1 MPCWYYEKKEIKSS
15 PSYRDG
21 IDTSTENR
29 YRREGARFIV
39 DAGTKLGLRYDTCA
53 TGVVY
58 FHRFYMFHSFKDFPR
73 YVSAACCL
81 FLAGKVEETPKKCK
95 DIIKISQQI
104 LHPKQFAQFGNDPK
118 EEVMVLERILLQTI
132 KFDLQTEH
140 PYAHLLKFAKLVKG
154 NCPKAD
160 KEKVQKL
167 VQMAWTFI
175 NDSLCTTLCLQW
187 EPEIIA
193 ISLMYLGTRLNK
205 FEITDWNG
213 KVPGSKLKWWESLLP
228 DLTIELME
236 DVCHQVLDLYSP
248 SNQASANPGE
258 SPPPPPPAQNPSRT
272 PNSSGSD
279 RKRSVQSTPSDPVTP
294 GGQSA
299 KSIKLDPAN
308 QSRKSTPQKNM
319 DKGRESASISRQP
332 SQAQLVDQSQPQQTT
347 TVPSSASTGGSSA
360 PVGAGQE
367 VYAAN
372 PTNPQAPPTSYP
384 STQHPVGST
393 TDLSQY
399 NPYVS
404 GNQYVSSFMS
414 GEGAQSIQNL
424 MGTQTT
430 TYTQARAQPQYPAY
444 THPPPPAT
452 GAPPPAVTTQY
463 SMPGAPQQFPPGY
476 NPSQYPASAA
486 VPGPPVATAQ
496 SQFQQQNVQQTQQY
510 QQPSYSQ
517 YPQFS
522 NYQQQS
528 HPSQQPGYD
537 QYRGGSGGNYTGGG
551 GGHGTSRQR
560 GPHTSQRGQQAR
572 GSSNITTVRITGR

>member
-1 MPCWYYEKKEIKSS
+1 MPCWYYEKKEIKNS

-21 IDTSTENR
+21 IDTSTEAR

-104 LHPKQFAQFGNDPK
+104 LNSKQFAQFGNDPK
-118 EEVMVLERILLQTI
+118 EEVMILERILLQTI
-132 KFDLQTEH
+132 KFDLQAEH
-140 PYAHLLKFAKLVKG
+140 PYAYLIKFAKLV
-154 NCPKAD
+154 KAD

-175 NDSLCTTLCLQW
+175 NDSLCTTLSLQW

-205 FEITDWNG
+205 FEITEWQG
-213 KVPGSKLKWWESLLP
+213 KVPGTKQKWWESIVP
-228 DLTIELME
+228 DLTVELME

-258 SPPPPPPAQNPSRT
+258 SPPPPPPALNPSRT
-272 PNSSGSD
+272 PNSQGSD
-279 RKRSVQSTPSDPVTP
+279 KKRSLQSTPSDPVTP

-308 QSRKSTPQKNM
+308 QSRKSTPQKNI
-319 DKGRESASISRQP
+319 DKGRESASLSRQP
-332 SQAQLVDQSQPQQTT
+332 SQAQIVDQSQAHPAAA
-347 TVPSSASTGGSSA
+347 VPAAASTSNSVG
-360 PVGAGQE
+360 GAGQE
-367 VYAAN
+367 VYGTN
-372 PTNPQAPPTSYP
+372 PSNPQAPPTSYP
-384 STQHPVGST
+384 SSQYQTGTT
-393 TDLSQY
+393 TDFSQY

-404 GNQYVSSFMS
+404 ANQYQSSFMS
-414 GEGAQSIQNL
+414 GEGVQSLQTL
-424 MGTQTT
+424 MGSQPS
-430 TYTQARAQPQYPAY
+430 TYTQAGTQQQYSGY
-444 THPPPPAT
+444 PPPPAA
-452 GAPPPAVTTQY
+452 GAPASTQY
-463 SMPGAPQQFPPGY
+463 TMPGAPQQFPPGY

-486 VPGPPVATAQ
+486 VPGPPVAGTQ
-496 SQFQQQNVQQTQQY
+496 PPFQQQNIQQTQQF
-510 QQPSYSQ
+510 QGTSYSQ
-517 YPQFS
+517 YPQYS

-528 HPSQQPGYD
+528 HSNQQTSYD
-537 QYRGGSGGNYTGGG
+537 QYRGSGGNYSGSGRGGQG
-551 GGHGTSRQR
+551 QRQR
-560 GPHTSQRGQQAR
+560 TPQSSHRAQQPRGN
-572 GSSNITTVRITGR
+572 SNITTVRITGR